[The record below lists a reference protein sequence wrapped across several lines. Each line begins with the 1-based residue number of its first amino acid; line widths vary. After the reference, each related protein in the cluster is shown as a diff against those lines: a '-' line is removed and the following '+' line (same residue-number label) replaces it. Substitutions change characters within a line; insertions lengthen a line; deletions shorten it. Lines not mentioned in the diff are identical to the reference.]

1 MISDRSDVLIA
12 EMRGSQEIAESTGHF
27 PYKSAQWWAGEL
39 TEIKAALEARNA
51 GVEAMQMKAI
61 EIVNHARNSI
71 CLGGLAENRQHEESV
86 VGPYLDCVE
95 DELRELFWP
104 NGSAA

>member
-1 MISDRSDVLIA
+1 MISDRIDVLIA

-51 GVEAMQMKAI
+51 GLEKDAARLDWIESLGGTCISRRFRKWYCGPGSGDSSPNLRAAIDAAI
-61 EIVNHARNSI
+61 ER
-71 CLGGLAENRQHEESV
+71 ESK
-86 VGPYLDCVE
+86 P
-95 DELRELFWP
+95 
-104 NGSAA
+104 